1 MDLNNTIKALC
12 EIAKEFE
19 EKGNVSESVLL
30 TESGYLQNPG
40 QINEAHMAEYLRNHR
55 ELIDTW
61 LLQSMN
67 KRTSLSWYLK
77 SPVDYSNRHKVWV
90 VGFYP
95 DGEVRE
101 FQDAADACGFYV
113 KQEVEQIRHIIEK
126 TR

>member
-67 KRTSLSWYLK
+67 KRTPPWYLK

-126 TR
+126 TS